1 MIYTLKNEALTV
13 LVSSLGGELQSIS
26 SKDGLEYLWQGD
38 PKSWNR
44 HAPNL
49 FPYIGRLTN
58 GQYTY
63 HGQVYQLNQHGFL
76 RNTELSF
83 VSQTDTQLVLSFAD
97 TQETKENYPFSFQ
110 FTLTYTLNG
119 SSLTATYKIENKS
132 EETMY
137 FGLGGH
143 PGFNV
148 PLDNSLSFE
157 DYSLAFDKGVTPKQT
172 LLSENYFISEEI
184 VSYPLD
190 NNCRIPL
197 SHDLFDHDAIILS
210 EAGPTVS
217 IQSDRSDHSIVFDFS
232 DFTYVGLW
240 QTPKS
245 NATFLCIEP
254 WSSLPSKDGVL
265 TDLETQENLIALP
278 AGEICQKEWSVH
290 LN

>member
-13 LVSSLGGELQSIS
+13 LISSLGGELQSIS

-76 RNTELSF
+76 RNTELTF
-83 VSQTDTQLVLSFAD
+83 VSHTDTQLVLSFTD
-97 TQETKENYPFSFQ
+97 TPETKENYPFSFH
-110 FTLTYTLNG
+110 FTLTYTLKG
-119 SSLTATYKIENKS
+119 ASLTATYKIKNTS

-148 PLDNSLSFE
+148 PIDETLSFE
-157 DYSLAFDKGVTPKQT
+157 DYSLAFEEGVTPKQT
-172 LLSENYFISEEI
+172 LLSENYFISEEV
-184 VSYPLD
+184 VSYPLY
-190 NNCRIPL
+190 NNSQIPL
-197 SHDLFDHDAIILS
+197 THDLFDHDAIILS
-210 EAGPTVS
+210 EAGHTVS
-217 IQSDRSDHSIVFDFS
+217 IQSNRSDHSILFDFS
-232 DFTYVGLW
+232 DFNYVGLW

-254 WSSLPSKDGVL
+254 WSSLPSKEGVL
-265 TDLETQENLIALP
+265 TDLETQDNLIALP
-278 AGEICQKEWSVH
+278 SGEICQKEWSIQI
-290 LN
+290 N